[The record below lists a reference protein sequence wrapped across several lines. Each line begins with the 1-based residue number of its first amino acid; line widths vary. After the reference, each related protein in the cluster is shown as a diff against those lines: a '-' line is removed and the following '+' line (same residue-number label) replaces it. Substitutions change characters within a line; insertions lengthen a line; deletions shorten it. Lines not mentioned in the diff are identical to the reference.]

1 MWIDLQRGGE
11 LEMRIIPYGYRIE
24 NGLAVTDKNE
34 SKALQQAFKFYLN
47 GDSLQAISNK
57 LGIKRNPS
65 GMLNLLAD
73 KRYLGTDFY
82 PPLINNEIFDQVQKA
97 HQDRKRHSSQST
109 LSVKPTK
116 VCVDF
121 EMEPIVQH
129 SDDPYAQAQYIY
141 SLIKEKE

>member
-1 MWIDLQRGGE
+1 
-11 LEMRIIPYGYRIE
+11 MRIIPYGYRIE

-97 HQDRKRHSSQST
+97 HQD
-109 LSVKPTK
+109 
-116 VCVDF
+116 
-121 EMEPIVQH
+121 
-129 SDDPYAQAQYIY
+129 
-141 SLIKEKE
+141 